1 MDGIECT
8 RRFRE
13 YERSHARRASTA
25 TKSGV
30 SQLQQVPENEAVA
43 AAVAGDKS
51 KGSSAHGSP
60 RDSSK
65 ERNRAALADKLA
77 EKRGIDRLVT
87 PRKLSVGSNAAA
99 AAAAVAA
106 HVARLPII
114 GMSANNDTLSK
125 ESAIE
130 VRLGLS
136 EPFRTPTRDT
146 N

>member
-25 TKSGV
+25 TKS
-30 SQLQQVPENEAVA
+30 QLQQVPENDAVA
-43 AAVAGDKS
+43 AGAGDKS

-60 RDSSK
+60 RSSSK

-87 PRKLSVGSNAAA
+87 PRKSSVGSNPAA